1 LLLLLLFFKG
11 FFSFSFSFALI
22 SVSEEVKDPFSNK
35 KTRNY
40 LVFVLKSHRDAK
52 AKAKSFWLALPVCGL
67 LMVAE

>member
-11 FFSFSFSFALI
+11 FFSFALI